1 MSNVRYLVKASHNVK
16 DLTGK
21 GMEYLLDAQGEVI
34 AIFIDGM
41 MNGRQVTGKIKL
53 DTALAVADTAVA
65 A

>member
-1 MSNVRYLVKASHNVK
+1 MNNVRYLVKASNNVR
-16 DLTGK
+16 DLTGN
-21 GMEYLLDAQGEVI
+21 GMEYLLDANGEVI

-41 MNGRQVTGKIKL
+41 MNGRIVTGKVKI